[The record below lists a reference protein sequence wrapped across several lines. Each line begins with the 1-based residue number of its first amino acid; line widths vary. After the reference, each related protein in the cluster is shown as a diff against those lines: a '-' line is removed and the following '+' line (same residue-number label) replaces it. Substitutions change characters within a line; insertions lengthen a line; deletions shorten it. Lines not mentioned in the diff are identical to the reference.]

1 MATYDNETI
10 YRVKLT
16 RVVERGPMKYRPGS
30 EIEMKGSF
38 LNKLIADNGESI
50 VDYAIT

>member
-16 RVVERGPMKYRPGS
+16 KVVERGPMKYRPGS
-30 EIEMKGSF
+30 EIEMKGAF
-38 LNKLIADNGESI
+38 LKALIAEHGEGI
-50 VDYAIT
+50 VEYAHT